1 MIKLQLASAG
11 SLQRGGSLEEVVPH
25 GWHLRRSFFLQLGTP
40 VSFHS
45 PSLCKKSNRP
55 PFAQAAS
62 KTTSCLQTVGVPGS
76 FTSQCG
82 IQKPR
87 GPVSLPQYPD
97 VLTPHSPRQTQTTSQ
112 LGWLAVANLGRRA
125 KRGHLR
131 QTSRLAGGGLTLSL
145 PTWTRG
151 VLCNISVVPLP
162 PP

>member
-1 MIKLQLASAG
+1 MIKLQLASAR

-25 GWHLRRSFFLQLGTP
+25 GWHPRRSFFLQLGTP

-45 PSLCKKSNRP
+45 PSLCKKSNCP
-55 PFAQAAS
+55 PS
-62 KTTSCLQTVGVPGS
+62 CPGKTTSCLQTVGVPGL

-97 VLTPHSPRQTQTTSQ
+97 VLTPHSPRQAQTASQ
-112 LGWLAVANLGRRA
+112 LGWLAVASLGRRA

-145 PTWTRG
+145 PTWTQG
-151 VLCNISVVPLP
+151 VLCNILVLPVP